1 MNWLLAGL
9 LAGSLI
15 TSQHKDEEDCL
26 GRKAMLEKQ
35 KVERL
40 ICVEMK
46 NPYITG
52 SGNVL
57 RFCSPGQV
65 C

>member
-15 TSQHKDEEDCL
+15 TSQHKDEETCL

-40 ICVEMK
+40 TCVELRIPLSM
-46 NPYITG
+46 
-52 SGNVL
+52 SGIGTYRL
-57 RFCSPGQV
+57 CSNGQA